1 MILGVFAFTDLSIA
15 GSEIEGRGIPYMN
28 EDEEIVSYLR
38 ILTDVCSD
46 IALPDRKLVVI
57 QYNAKLSYKVDRVE

>member
-1 MILGVFAFTDLSIA
+1 
-15 GSEIEGRGIPYMN
+15 MN